1 MGIIT
6 SLLQIFM
13 SLIFL
18 YISVLSFLGHV
29 LPDDVA
35 RELGYKHGKWV
46 RELIINKQQ
55 EQKTKAPPV

>member
-1 MGIIT
+1 MGIIM